1 MPVAAV
7 NVVGLQI
14 AAHAHRA
21 RSTRAVFVIGIT
33 VIAITRAPQAVA
45 QSPSDRA
52 WWGET
57 PGPPAA
63 MQAALIHTVQTTPA
77 NALDPSLPPIALDE
91 WLWVTLSPVV
101 EHLPARLVDW
111 QLGFCLDRR
120 SALPG
125 PAPELCAHGT
135 VALSADRHL
144 RIEIAIAEAVPPRSA
159 GRASWRQEAPSL
171 RDVYIERLD
180 GATRVDSLDVPSLS
194 QGTLRQLR
202 MLPFDQWPTAAF
214 ESTIAWD
221 PPDPGP
227 GGGDV
232 KFSISVRNT
241 GTRSVDR
248 AWISI
253 LISPCCSGTEVRREW
268 FPRIAA
274 GESVRLEAA
283 VRLPEGQALAMLSVR
298 PWQGDK
304 IVRESNPG
312 GKATVASVGAPPR
325 TR

>member
-7 NVVGLQI
+7 NVVGIQI
-14 AAHAHRA
+14 AAQAHRR
-21 RSTRAVFVIGIT
+21 RSARAVFVIGMT
-33 VIAITRAPQAVA
+33 AIAITRAPQAAA
-45 QSPSDRA
+45 QEPSDRP
-52 WWGET
+52 WWREM

-63 MQAALIHTVQTTPA
+63 MQASLIRTVQATPA
-77 NALDPSLPPIALDE
+77 RTLDPSLPAIALDE
-91 WLWVTLSPVV
+91 WLWVTLSPVA
-101 EHLPARLVDW
+101 EHLPARPVDW

-120 SALPG
+120 GAFPG

-144 RIEIAIAEAVPPRSA
+144 RMEIAVAEAIRSRRTDR
-159 GRASWRQEAPSL
+159 GDWRREVPSL

-180 GATRVDSLDVPSLS
+180 GVTRVDSLDVPSLA
-194 QGTLRQLR
+194 QGTLRQLGI
-202 MLPFDQWPTAAF
+202 LPFEQWPTAAF

-221 PPDPGP
+221 PPDPAP
-227 GGGDV
+227 GEEV
-232 KFSISVRNT
+232 RFSISVRNT

-253 LISPCCSGTEVRREW
+253 LISSCCGGTEVRQEW
-268 FPRIAA
+268 FPRIPA
-274 GESVRLEAA
+274 GASVRIAGA
-283 VRLPEGQALAMLSVR
+283 VALPEGTALAMLSVR

-304 IVRESNPG
+304 IVRESNAGAKP
-312 GKATVASVGAPPR
+312 TVASIGYPPR

>member
-7 NVVGLQI
+7 NGVGVQI
-14 AAHAHRA
+14 AAPAHRA

-33 VIAITRAPQAVA
+33 AIAITHASPAVA
-45 QSPSDRA
+45 QSPSDRP
-52 WWGET
+52 WWREM

-63 MQAALIHTVQTTPA
+63 MQASLIRTVQATPA
-77 NALDPSLPPIALDE
+77 SALDPSLPPVALDE
-91 WLWVTLSPVV
+91 WLWLTLSPIA
-101 EHLPARLVDW
+101 EHLPARPVDW

-120 SALPG
+120 GAFPG

-144 RIEIAIAEAVPPRSA
+144 RMEIAVAEAIRSRRTDR
-159 GRASWRQEAPSL
+159 GDWRREAPSL

-180 GATRVDSLDVPSLS
+180 GVTRVDSLDVPSLA
-194 QGTLRQLR
+194 QETVRQLG
-202 MLPFDQWPTAAF
+202 MLPFEQWPTAAF

-221 PPDPGP
+221 PPDPAP
-227 GGGDV
+227 GGEV
-232 KFSISVRNT
+232 RFSISVRNT

-253 LISPCCSGTEVRREW
+253 LISPCCSGSEKRYEW
-268 FPRIAA
+268 FPPIPA
-274 GESVRLEAA
+274 GASVRVDAA
-283 VRLPEGQALAMLSVR
+283 VPLPEGQALAMLSVR

-304 IVRESNPG
+304 IVRESTPG
-312 GKATVASVGAPPR
+312 GKPTVASVGAPAR